1 MALDFTNSLLPTSVI
16 VGAESSTFSRRLSE
30 AQKQQDEQD
39 DDEGTIAFSKN
50 WLVENKKP
58 KYVLPSLFFPLLGVE
73 NTLSYHCSVCRTPK
87 ENKKRPWEDDDVAT
101 EEDRVEDLVLSSDE
115 EDGNNQEPEDGFIP
129 VEGDSD
135 EDFVDPDSEYKKQKK
150 AKLKKRN
157 KRQPLSHK
165 APSRTKRNSHP
176 KKKTRH

>member
-1 MALDFTNSLLPTSVI
+1 
-16 VGAESSTFSRRLSE
+16 
-30 AQKQQDEQD
+30 
-39 DDEGTIAFSKN
+39 
-50 WLVENKKP
+50 
-58 KYVLPSLFFPLLGVE
+58 
-73 NTLSYHCSVCRTPK
+73 
-87 ENKKRPWEDDDVAT
+87 
-101 EEDRVEDLVLSSDE
+101 LSSDE
-115 EDGNNQEPEDGFIP
+115 EDGNNQEPEDGFVP

>member
-1 MALDFTNSLLPTSVI
+1 VI

-30 AQKQQDEQD
+30 VQKQQDEQD
-39 DDEGTIAFSKN
+39 SDEQDSDEGTIAFSKN
-50 WLVENKKP
+50 WFAENKKP
-58 KYVLPSLFFPLLGVE
+58 KYVLPSLFFPLLLAVE

-87 ENKKRPWEDDDVAT
+87 ENKKRPREDDDVAT

-115 EDGNNQEPEDGFIP
+115 EDGNNQEPEDGFVP

>member
-1 MALDFTNSLLPTSVI
+1 
-16 VGAESSTFSRRLSE
+16 VGADSSTFSRRLSE

-50 WLVENKKP
+50 LLTENKKP
-58 KYVLPSLFFPLLGVE
+58 KYVLPSLFFPLLAVE
-73 NTLSYHCSVCRTPK
+73 NILSYHCSVCRTPK
-87 ENKKRPWEDDDVAT
+87 ENKKRPREEDHVAT

-115 EDGNNQEPEDGFIP
+115 EDDNNQEPEDGFVP

-135 EDFVDPDSEYKKQKK
+135 EEFVDPDSEYKKQKK

-157 KRQPLSHK
+157 KHQPLPHK

-176 KKKTRH
+176 KKKNRH